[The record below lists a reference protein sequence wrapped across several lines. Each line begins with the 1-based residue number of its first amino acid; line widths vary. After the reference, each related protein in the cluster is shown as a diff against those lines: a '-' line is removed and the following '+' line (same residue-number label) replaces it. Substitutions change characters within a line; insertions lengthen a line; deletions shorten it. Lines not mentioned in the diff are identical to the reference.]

1 MRNLNERIK
10 LNEGTIEYQTSQGIF
25 FDNMFHRYKC
35 TEGFWTIGYGHRC
48 LSNTEPIS
56 ISEADHLLLLDI
68 TSARESALK
77 LHNDEHQS
85 VNDVLTESVFQIG
98 YVGLSKFKKMFKALK
113 AGDYFEAANEM
124 QNSRWFRQTPNRV
137 QIHLNVLRH
146 IGEK

>member
-10 LNEGTIEYQTSQGIF
+10 LNEGTIEYQTSRGIF

-48 LSNTEPIS
+48 SSNTEPIS
-56 ISEADHLLLLDI
+56 ISAADHLLLLDI

-77 LHNDEHQS
+77 LHNDKHQS

-98 YVGLSKFKKMFKALK
+98 YVGLSKFKKMIEALK
-113 AGDYFEAANEM
+113 QGDYKLAAIEM
-124 QNSRWFRQTPNRV
+124 MDSKWFRQTPNRV
-137 QIHLNVLRH
+137 QKH
-146 IGEK
+146 IDVFNSIKC